1 VCETVSTGQAYLL
14 TVGILR
20 GLGSRLLACGCLIG
34 VYETYSG
41 KTLSI
46 VDARGEGCQDKT
58 HRLNSVISDQRPGDS
73 AIEAGD
79 TPGCSTS

>member
-1 VCETVSTGQAYLL
+1 LN
-14 TVGILR
+14 
-20 GLGSRLLACGCLIG
+20 SRLLACGCLIG

-73 AIEAGD
+73 PIEAGD

>member
-1 VCETVSTGQAYLL
+1 M
-14 TVGILR
+14 GILR

-46 VDARGEGCQDKT
+46 VDAHGEGCRDTT
-58 HRLNSVISDQRPGDS
+58 HRLNRVMPDDRGGPG
-73 AIEAGD
+73 APAEADD
-79 TPGCSTS
+79 TRGCSTP